1 MKLLVTGGCGYKGS
15 VLVPLLLADGHE
27 VVSIDTQWFGNYLP
41 EHPSLTNLQL
51 DIRDTDAIPLEGV
64 EAIIH
69 LANIANDPA
78 VELNPTLSW
87 EVNVLAGQQL
97 ADRAVRAGVKQFIF
111 ASSGSVYG
119 VKDEPNVTEDLT
131 LVPISVYNKTKMVAE
146 RVFLS
151 YKDQMQV
158 HCIRPATV
166 CGVSPRMR
174 LDVSVNMLSYQALKN
189 GKITVFGGD
198 QTRPNIHI
206 QDIANVYR
214 HFIAHPEIESGCYN
228 AGFENI
234 SILDIAERVNTKIGA
249 EIVVSASNDPRSYR
263 QDSSK
268 LQATGFQPSH
278 SVADAISEIA
288 DAFNQ
293 NVLPDGDSCYTVKWM
308 RQLDLA
314 APEVPA

>member
-27 VVSIDTQWFGNYLP
+27 VVSVDTQWFGNHLP
-41 EHPSLTNLQL
+41 HHPSLTNLQL
-51 DIRDTDAIPLEGV
+51 DIRETDDIPLEGV

-119 VKDEPNVTEDLT
+119 VKGEPNVTEDLT

-151 YKDQMQV
+151 YQNQMQV

-189 GKITVFGGD
+189 GRITVFGGD

-206 QDIANVYR
+206 QDITNVYR
-214 HFIAHPEIESGCYN
+214 HFLAHPEIPSGCYN

-234 SILDIAERVNTKIGA
+234 SILDIAERVKSKIGA

-268 LQATGFQPSH
+268 LLATGFQPTH

-288 DAFNQ
+288 QAFQQ
-293 NVLPDGDSCYTVKWM
+293 NALPDDESCYTVKWM
-308 RQLDLA
+308 QRLKL
-314 APEVPA
+314 

>member
-1 MKLLVTGGCGYKGS
+1 MKILVTGGCGYKGS

-27 VVSIDTQWFGNYLP
+27 VISVDTQWFGNYLP

-51 DIRDTDAIPLEGV
+51 DIRDTDSIPLEGV

-119 VKDEPNVTEDLT
+119 VKDEPNVTEDLP

-151 YKDQMQV
+151 YKDKMQV

-189 GKITVFGGD
+189 GRITVFGGD

-206 QDIANVYR
+206 QDIADVYR
-214 HFIAHPEIESGCYN
+214 HFLAHPDIESGCYN

-234 SILDIAERVNTKIGA
+234 SILDIADQVKSKIGA

-268 LQATGFQPSH
+268 LLATGFQPSH

-288 DAFNQ
+288 DAFQQ
-293 NVLPDGDSCYTVKWM
+293 NALPDGDSCYTVKWM
-308 RQLDLA
+308 QGLKL
-314 APEVPA
+314 

>member
-1 MKLLVTGGCGYKGS
+1 MKILVTGGCGYKGS

-27 VVSIDTQWFGNYLP
+27 VVSVDTQWFGNYLP
-41 EHPSLTNLQL
+41 EHPKLSNLRC
-51 DIRDTDAIPLEGV
+51 DIRDTDNIPLDNV
-64 EAIIH
+64 QAIVH

-97 ADRAVRAGVKQFIF
+97 ADRAVRAGVNHFIF

-151 YKDQMQV
+151 YSDKMQV
-158 HCIRPATV
+158 HCVRPATV

-189 GKITVFGGD
+189 GKVTVFGGD

-214 HFIAHPEIESGCYN
+214 HLLAHPEIESGCYN

-234 SILDIAERVNTKIGA
+234 SILDIAQRVDKQISA
-249 EIVVSASNDPRSYR
+249 EIVVSKSNDPRSYR

-268 LQATGFQPSH
+268 LLATGFKPFFT
-278 SVADAISEIA
+278 VNDAISEIHE
-288 DAFNQ
+288 AFKTGS
-293 NVLPDGDSCYTVKWM
+293 LADGDSCYTVKWM

-314 APEVPA
+314 SPQ